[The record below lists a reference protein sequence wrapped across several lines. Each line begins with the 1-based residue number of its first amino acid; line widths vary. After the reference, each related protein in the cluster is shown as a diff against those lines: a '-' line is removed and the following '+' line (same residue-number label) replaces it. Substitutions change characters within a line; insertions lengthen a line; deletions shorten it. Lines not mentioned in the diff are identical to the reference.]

1 MKVKA
6 NKDLRLDTM
15 GIDHPVLRDG
25 ADQYID
31 EMTDDELK
39 TVLKILSQAI
49 RILLAQKR
57 R

>member
-6 NKDLRLDTM
+6 TKDLRLDTM

-25 ADQYID
+25 ADQYIED
-31 EMTDDELK
+31 MTDDELK

>member
-6 NKDLRLDTM
+6 TKDLRLDTM

-25 ADQYID
+25 ADHYID